1 MPKPFSTL
9 YFSAHENVFSKS
21 YNEVRRAQPLCQPGE
36 WELTNHMPAVNGPLN
51 DNYVS
56 TANRK
61 LLLWNAQEAILI
73 ARTDRAVHTRLGRYL
88 APCPSAGGEERE
100 GAARGDSLPPS
111 RPDFV

>member
-9 YFSAHENVFSKS
+9 HFSAHENVFSKT
-21 YNEVRRAQPLCQPGE
+21 YNEVKRAQPLCQTGE

-61 LLLWNAQEAILI
+61 LLLRNAQEAILI
-73 ARTDRAVHTRLGRYL
+73 ARTDRAVHTRLGRYPPPL
-88 APCPSAGGEERE
+88 PKCWGE
-100 GAARGDSLPPS
+100 
-111 RPDFV
+111 